1 MEPEV
6 VTTYDEIALMPAKVR
21 KIYDAFNKKI
31 PATSDLKKYIDL
43 CDGIVEKASS
53 MGEKELV
60 EVHRAQRIFLALI
73 QCNENLKD
81 LDEKAEFNSSLSQI
95 AANSLDPST
104 PGGSHALNMIFELDF
119 LQYIRLRGLEARL
132 GEPDI
137 VISAPF
143 GNYYV
148 ACKTINSFNNLSS
161 NLERGSAQITRNGFG
176 IIALNL
182 EPHIY
187 FEEPYKAKSLFEV
200 HAVIE
205 RHLEELYEDHKKLI
219 NKHLASG
226 DFDGVTLQISC
237 VAKIAENPTDL
248 DTVTH
253 NVYYSRP
260 NIQSRECHDRFD
272 GFRKSM
278 EGPIS
283 SSIGYPY

>member
-6 VTTYDEIALMPAKVR
+6 VTTYDEIALLPAKVR
-21 KIYDAFNKKI
+21 KIYEDFNKKI
-31 PATSDLKKYIDL
+31 PDTSDLEKYINL
-43 CDGIVEKASS
+43 CDGIVEKASFI
-53 MGEKELV
+53 GEKQLV
-60 EVHRAQRIFLALI
+60 DVHRAQRIFLALI

-81 LDEKAEFNSSLSQI
+81 LDEKAEFKSSLSQI
-95 AANSLDPST
+95 AANSLDPRT

-119 LQYIRLRGLEARL
+119 LQHIRLRGLEARL

-148 ACKTINSFNNLSS
+148 ACKTVNSFNNLSS
-161 NLERGSAQITRNGFG
+161 NLEKGSAQITRNGFG

-187 FEEPYKAKSLFEV
+187 FEEPYKAQSLLEV
-200 HAVIE
+200 HTVLK
-205 RHLEELYEDHKKLI
+205 RHLEGLYEGHKKMI

-260 NIQSRECHDRFD
+260 NIQNREYHDRFV
-272 GFRKSM
+272 GFRQSM

-283 SSIGYPY
+283 SSFGFPY